1 MLGSGVAST
10 GSALVVRGPV
20 GVTERTWLVSTPA
33 CTYISNSL
41 ALVLA
46 GSGSALDLDWP
57 HYEADFMSF
66 VLGRR
71 RMREVLPL
79 RGHGDL
85 RQFVGHRLVLDSWRS
100 WRTEPDDC
108 LCTDACFETY
118 ESYRDHLVRRSEL
131 IVRNACDA
139 QRSVSYTPLA
149 TVSKGYDSPA
159 CAVVAREVGAAEA
172 ITFTESRGREGREG
186 VDDSGTAIG
195 RALGLTVHETDRERY
210 KSAPV
215 SDVRAALAG
224 AGGGEDVPFIAF
236 SDVLARKLVFTG
248 YMGDSVWGKTPI
260 VDPMSGKGLWAGSK
274 GMSEFRIRT
283 GFVHYPLPWCDYQR
297 QHDIA
302 EISTAPEMSGWRID
316 SVYDRPIPR
325 RIVETAGIPRSEFG
339 QAKAAISAPLYY
351 TADLEDLL
359 GQAAASAFRRW
370 CDRNDVA
377 ARVEAYARVRSR
389 MARINSAR
397 GRLADIFEV
406 RLNRPGIARRVRPGL
421 QTRWRREPSP
431 GLWLMVWTIETLREE
446 YVTLLKST

>member
-1 MLGSGVAST
+1 M
-10 GSALVVRGPV
+10 
-20 GVTERTWLVSTPA
+20 
-33 CTYISNSL
+33 
-41 ALVLA
+41 
-46 GSGSALDLDWP
+46 
-57 HYEADFMSF
+57 
-66 VLGRR
+66 
-71 RMREVLPL
+71 
-79 RGHGDL
+79 
-85 RQFVGHRLVLDSWRS
+85 
-100 WRTEPDDC
+100 
-108 LCTDACFETY
+108 
-118 ESYRDHLVRRSEL
+118 
-131 IVRNACDA
+131 
-139 QRSVSYTPLA
+139 
-149 TVSKGYDSPA
+149 
-159 CAVVAREVGAAEA
+159 
-172 ITFTESRGREGREG
+172 
-186 VDDSGTAIG
+186 
-195 RALGLTVHETDRERY
+195 
-210 KSAPV
+210 
-215 SDVRAALAG
+215 
-224 AGGGEDVPFIAF
+224 
-236 SDVLARKLVFTG
+236 
-248 YMGDSVWGKTPI
+248 
-260 VDPMSGKGLWAGSK
+260 
-274 GMSEFRIRT
+274 
-283 GFVHYPLPWCDYQR
+283 HYPLPWCDYQR